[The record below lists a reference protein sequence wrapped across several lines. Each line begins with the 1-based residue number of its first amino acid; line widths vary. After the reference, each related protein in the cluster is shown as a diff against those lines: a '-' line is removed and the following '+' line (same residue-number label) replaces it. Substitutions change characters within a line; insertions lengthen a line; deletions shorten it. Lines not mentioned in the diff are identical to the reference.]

1 MKLTESALRK
11 VISEMISMEAGP
23 EDHRCFDGSVVP
35 FGSEECMSDL
45 DARMD
50 DTRSMRD
57 GASCGTDTRAYLNGM
72 LHMLRKKT
80 RSARKENEL
89 LNPPA
94 VELPEEEGLE
104 LEILLDPEQV

>member
-1 MKLTESALRK
+1 MKLTESALRR
-11 VISEMISMEAGP
+11 VISEMITMGGDG
-23 EDHRCFDGSVVP
+23 DHRCFDGTLVP
-35 FGSEECMSDL
+35 FGSDECLADL
-45 DARMD
+45 DARMTD
-50 DTRSMRD
+50 ARSMRD

-94 VELPEEEGLE
+94 VELPEEEGLN
-104 LEILLDPEQV
+104 LEILLDPEQE